1 MDFSFK
7 PYFKLGSQMNCLN
20 ALVFSA
26 GVAFFVGSGGKT
38 TLIGTLA
45 HEARE
50 RGLRVI
56 LATTTHFFPFSGIE
70 TVSGNRLED
79 VDRTLERAGIACV
92 AAPASGKAGAEG
104 KLGPSP
110 LSLDVLAAAADLV
123 LVEADGSKRLPLK
136 AHAEHEPVVPSC
148 FDVSGAS
155 DRPAASNARDRHG
168 VSGIP
173 GTAGSAAA
181 PSNQGDPGV
190 SGVPTSAAAPGQGVP
205 RTILLVGASGFDRPI
220 NAAAHRPELFCE
232 RTGAMP
238 SDLATPELVAR
249 LIATEATRG
258 IVCPNAIVVSQ
269 VRDEKDGERAG
280 SFARSLSVQGIQLP
294 IFSFDSR
301 RAMHRLA

>member
-20 ALVFSA
+20 ALGFSA

-50 RGLRVI
+50 QGLRVI

-79 VDRTLERAGIACV
+79 VDQALEHAGIACV

-123 LVEADGSKRLPLK
+123 FVEADGSKHLPLK
-136 AHAEHEPVVPSC
+136 AHAEHEPVVP
-148 FDVSGAS
+148 DHLDASGAFDGPTAS
-155 DRPAASNARDRHG
+155 DARDRHG
-168 VSGIP
+168 VS

-238 SDLATPELVAR
+238 GDIATPELVSR
-249 LIATEATRG
+249 LISVEAARG

-280 SFARSLSVQGIQLP
+280 SFARSLSAQGIQLP